1 MASQV
6 AQWQRIHLPSRRPWV
21 RSLGRE
27 DPLEKEMAAHPSIL
41 AGRIPRT
48 EEASLA
54 GWLQSMGLQRV
65 RRDLATKQQQ
75 KQEKIS
81 RQGNLS
87 VLFSLSQCPELHGV
101 HRESPF
107 IFVGGLSDEQMN
119 SRGI

>member
-1 MASQV
+1 MAKNPPAKQET
-6 AQWQRIHLPSRRPWV
+6 WV
-21 RSLGRE
+21 RSLGWE
-27 DPLEKEMAAHPSIL
+27 DPLEKEMTAHPSIL
-41 AGRIPRT
+41 VGRIPRT
-48 EEASLA
+48 EASLA

-65 RRDLATKQQQ
+65 RRDLVTKQQQ

-101 HRESPF
+101 HRDSPF
-107 IFVGGLSDEQMN
+107 IFVGGFNDEQMN